1 MTTGIGIP
9 FSILAVAAL
18 NCLQKSMMARPRWPS
33 AGPIGGEGLAAPAG
47 TCSLRKPVTFFAMP
61 CSFSG
66 AVVGGWQPPHLPR
79 SIRQLDLFHLPEF
92 QFDRRRPAENAY
104 LDLDA
109 RVRVVDLLDGAVE
122 GCERAIQD
130 PDQCADLKGN

>member
-18 NCLQKSMMARPRWPS
+18 NCLQKSMIARPRWPS

-47 TCSLRKPVTFFAMP
+47 TCNFRKPVTFFAMP

-66 AVVGGWQPPHLPR
+66 AVIGGWQPPHLPR
-79 SIRQLDLFHLPEF
+79 SLGQLDLLHPSQFQLHRRLPAQKAHPDLYPRARLVHLPHRSLAGP
-92 QFDRRRPAENAY
+92 RRT
-104 LDLDA
+104 
-109 RVRVVDLLDGAVE
+109 
-122 GCERAIQD
+122 
-130 PDQCADLKGN
+130 